1 LWLSL
6 QVVLTSETDGGVSG
20 SVLAEQVKNNGATY
34 NLNLTLTAAGPI
46 APTSGK
52 YVLEVIEFW
61 SGSYN
66 PLAVSRA
73 TINVVI

>member
-1 LWLSL
+1 
-6 QVVLTSETDGGVSG
+6 LTSETDDGVSG
-20 SVLAEQVKNNGATY
+20 SVLAEQVANNGATY

-52 YVLEVIEFW
+52 YILEVLEFW

-66 PLAVSRA
+66 PSAVTRT

>member
-1 LWLSL
+1 
-6 QVVLTSETDGGVSG
+6 LTSETDGGVSG
-20 SVLAEQVKNNGATY
+20 SVLAEQVANNGATY

-52 YVLEVIEFW
+52 YILEVLEFW

-66 PLAVSRA
+66 PSAITRTA
-73 TINVVI
+73 INVVI